1 MINCIHCK
9 LSNNVHRSAY
19 AAVKL
24 IMFIIF
30 ENQIIEICNL
40 FLSSDIYI
48 YIFSRITWNYLNVP
62 SEPTTIVVSFIMVV
76 VDTKHAWTTI

>member
-9 LSNNVHRSAY
+9 QSNNVHRSAY

-30 ENQIIEICNL
+30 ENQVIEICNL
-40 FLSSDIYI
+40 FLSSDI
-48 YIFSRITWNYLNVP
+48 
-62 SEPTTIVVSFIMVV
+62 
-76 VDTKHAWTTI
+76 